1 MVLRGLSREAS
12 PKRKGREQCS
22 ARAVNEAPR
31 AWARQ
36 WTSRRKGGACAPR
49 DVSPLSGRAQSWPS
63 ACWARVWL
71 SAFADGAHVT
81 GSIPS
86 ADGVIHACYS
96 HSGLVRLEPA
106 EYVCH
111 KKQTAISWNQT
122 GPQGS
127 QGATGATGPQGPQG
141 AIGPQGPTGATGPQG
156 PAGPGLPSVAG
167 ALNANCSSQVS
178 TSAYISGELTAGNG
192 CALFFPLSEFSQT
205 PVLMLTPIGS
215 ETISSISEGKLPA
228 TAFAPA
234 EWFAEY
240 TLSGPSE
247 IVNFVAVQ
255 SS

>member
-1 MVLRGLSREAS
+1 MQRKSSQRSAEGMGKAVDEPKKGRGLRS
-12 PKRKGREQCS
+12 
-22 ARAVNEAPR
+22 
-31 AWARQ
+31 
-36 WTSRRKGGACAPR
+36 SRRVAAVGAGSVLALGLLGTG
-49 DVSPLSGRAQSWPS
+49 V
-63 ACWARVWL
+63 
-71 SAFADGAHVT
+71 AFADGAHVT
-81 GSIPS
+81 GPIPS

-215 ETISSISEGKLPA
+215 ETISSILERKLPA

>member
-1 MVLRGLSREAS
+1 MQRKSSQRSAEGMGKTVDEPKKRRGLRS
-12 PKRKGREQCS
+12 
-22 ARAVNEAPR
+22 
-31 AWARQ
+31 
-36 WTSRRKGGACAPR
+36 SRRVAAVGAGSVMALGLLGTG
-49 DVSPLSGRAQSWPS
+49 V
-63 ACWARVWL
+63 
-71 SAFADGAHVT
+71 AFADGAQVT
-81 GSIPS
+81 GPIPS

>member
-1 MVLRGLSREAS
+1 MGKTVDEPKKRRGLRS
-12 PKRKGREQCS
+12 
-22 ARAVNEAPR
+22 
-31 AWARQ
+31 
-36 WTSRRKGGACAPR
+36 SRRVAAVGAGSVMALGLLGTG
-49 DVSPLSGRAQSWPS
+49 V
-63 ACWARVWL
+63 
-71 SAFADGAHVT
+71 AFADGAQVT
-81 GSIPS
+81 GPIPS

-111 KKQTAISWNQT
+111 TKQTAISWNQT
-122 GPQGS
+122 GPEGP

-167 ALNANCSSQVS
+167 ALNANCTSQVS
-178 TSAYISGELTAGNG
+178 TSAYTTGRLTAGNG
-192 CALFFPLSEFSQT
+192 CVLFFPLSEFSQG

-215 ETISSISEGKLPA
+215 ETITSISEGKLPA
-228 TAFAPA
+228 TSITPA
-234 EWFAEY
+234 EWVAEY